1 MPYADG
7 LFIEDSIM
15 LEGLA
20 NSSEPPKDVV
30 KAAEL
35 LRRWMHPPLANKP
48 TADFEF
54 TKDSAGF
61 LAWLTQD
68 VGDKAYQLV
77 KQQHPEEAAE
87 IRRQVLMICFMI
99 QNRCERLSGPG
110 PTPALGKAH
119 AEAVRMLPERILGS
133 EDGWF

>member
-15 LEGLA
+15 LEALA
-20 NSSEPPKDVV
+20 NSSGPPADAE

-35 LRRWMHPPLANKP
+35 LRRWMHPPLSGKP
-48 TADFEF
+48 TAHFEC
-54 TKDSAGF
+54 TYDSAGF
-61 LAWLTQD
+61 LDWLSRG

-77 KQQHPEEAAE
+77 KQRHPEEAAE
-87 IRRQVLMICFMI
+87 IRRQVLVICFTI
-99 QNRCERLSGPG
+99 QNRCERLSGPSIV
-110 PTPALGKAH
+110 PALGKRH

-133 EDGWF
+133 EDARF

>member
-15 LEGLA
+15 LEALA
-20 NSSEPPKDVV
+20 NSSEPPKGVE

-35 LRRWMHPPLANKP
+35 LRRWMRPPLSSKP
-48 TADFEF
+48 KAHFEF
-54 TKDSAGF
+54 TQDSAGF
-61 LAWLTQD
+61 LDWLSRD

-77 KQQHPEEAAE
+77 KQRHPEEAAE
-87 IRRQVLMICFMI
+87 IRRQVLVICFMI
-99 QNRCERLSGPG
+99 QNRCERLSGPSIV
-110 PTPALGKAH
+110 PALGKKH

-133 EDGWF
+133 YDARF